1 MEMFEYAF
9 MQRAFIVGVLLAL
22 IIPLIGV
29 TVVLRRLSM
38 LGDALSHTSLA
49 GVAAGLLLNVNPV
62 FGASVFCVG
71 AAFGIEGIR
80 RRFPRYAELSI
91 SVMLSAGV
99 GLAGVLSGF
108 TKNAANFNSFLF
120 GSIVAISDAEL
131 YSVAAVS
138 LLVLL
143 ASVLLYKE
151 LFSIALDERCVRD
164 AACEELP
171 RHSLGIHRLCRAV
184 HHFRTRH
191 CILRRTEARRNHCAD
206 GCCVSDRHTDRE
218 IRCGAETGEKGLIF
232 AARGDERSSFF
243 TLSRG

>member
-151 LFSIALDERCVRD
+151 LFSIALDER
-164 AACEELP
+164 
-171 RHSLGIHRLCRAV
+171 
-184 HHFRTRH
+184 
-191 CILRRTEARRNHCAD
+191 
-206 GCCVSDRHTDRE
+206 
-218 IRCGAETGEKGLIF
+218 
-232 AARGDERSSFF
+232 AARLSGVPVNVVSTIFTMLTAVTVAIAARERSVRS
-243 TLSRG
+243 SYRA